1 MKLKYILILTLTA
14 GILGGSLT
22 LSAFAQERRPN
33 RSEVLDRAKEKL
45 NLTDEQAAQIKEQVM
60 AEKDAIMDL
69 GQKLRTART
78 ELREVIQNERS
89 NEKQIRDAS
98 ARVAAVQADFN
109 VLRHKLQSRIYP
121 IFTAEQ
127 REKLKEMMERV
138 DELVEQGMNRLGER
152 LGKR

>member
-1 MKLKYILILTLTA
+1 
-14 GILGGSLT
+14 
-22 LSAFAQERRPN
+22 
-33 RSEVLDRAKEKL
+33 
-45 NLTDEQAAQIKEQVM
+45 
-60 AEKDAIMDL
+60 
-69 GQKLRTART
+69 
-78 ELREVIQNERS
+78 VIQNERS